1 MFSFSV
7 LNLFSRMS
15 GKSGASALV
24 SLACV
29 VDDGGSLLLGSS
41 PGVSIDV
48 RGRDPQVAPGHSTFS
63 FAL

>member
-24 SLACV
+24 SFACV

-48 RGRDPQVAPGHSTFS
+48 RG
-63 FAL
+63 